1 MTLLT
6 VRRKR
11 NPFANGDSV
20 FSELMDFNTGSLEK
34 FETFAAPVEL
44 VLVDLG
50 NAALL
55 NEERAVDAGTVRNE
69 DCRAL

>member
-1 MTLLT
+1 
-6 VRRKR
+6 
-11 NPFANGDSV
+11 
-20 FSELMDFNTGSLEK
+20 MDFDPSAFEK

-44 VLVDLG
+44 VIVDLR

-55 NEERAVDAGTVRNE
+55 NEERSVDAGTVRYE

>member
-1 MTLLT
+1 MNLDAGA
-6 VRRKR
+6 
-11 NPFANGDSV
+11 F
-20 FSELMDFNTGSLEK
+20 EK
-34 FETFAAPVEL
+34 FEPFAAPVEL
-44 VLVDLG
+44 VIVDLR